1 MCLSLLFWVLVFSY
15 CSVFF
20 RTYKITNKQRRDD
33 GSEGGWGIQDNP
45 SRRCGQPWYFSPDQQ
60 AVTLARV
67 SRRCRRES
75 GSVPNEALFLWN
87 NTLWHRANFSHR
99 PSSTIQLKYKDPAS
113 RVRDLTQLPKEEL
126 QLVSPNLLCHRRR
139 HKGKLLSA
147 AFLTS
152 RKYFS
157 RLRSKAALKIQLME
171 WRKQPERCT
180 ATDWRRPEVHCTTF

>member
-1 MCLSLLFWVLVFSY
+1 MG
-15 CSVFF
+15 
-20 RTYKITNKQRRDD
+20 QRED
-33 GSEGGWGIQDNP
+33 EDNP

-126 QLVSPNLLCHRRR
+126 QLVSPNLLFSQTPTQREALIGGFSHIPEIFLKASLQSSFKNPADGMKEATWTLYSNRLEKTWGPLYNLLGRCCGF
-139 HKGKLLSA
+139 HKRA
-147 AFLTS
+147 
-152 RKYFS
+152 
-157 RLRSKAALKIQLME
+157 
-171 WRKQPERCT
+171 
-180 ATDWRRPEVHCTTF
+180 D